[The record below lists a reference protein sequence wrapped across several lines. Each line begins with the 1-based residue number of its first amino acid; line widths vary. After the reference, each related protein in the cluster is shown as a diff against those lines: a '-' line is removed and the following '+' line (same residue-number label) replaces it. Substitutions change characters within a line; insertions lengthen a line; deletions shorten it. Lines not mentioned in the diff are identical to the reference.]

1 MARTITEH
9 TRKQGDIG
17 ARIDKFIAKLE
28 EAPQKGGK
36 VSTIAR
42 TEKRWLGIIETK
54 EPRYSLRTLKAY
66 LTLYRAAIAER
77 LPFHDTFEAR
87 WEKLVAKH
95 SELAYID
102 TKKSSPK
109 EVMQEVVKIKAELK
123 DKTTGLYDALNK
135 LQICHRAY
143 ALMKLQ
149 DGQNAT
155 IKTDDKVK
163 VVKGKTKKLRISKK
177 VAVAAVIQNLNSN
190 RMYRQATALMLC
202 CGRRPAELFKS
213 ASFEKV
219 DESTVLFKGQ
229 AKGKARGA
237 RDNYEIPILFV
248 SVDDFLKAFASFRA
262 ETVSRGFHQLT
273 NRQVNARISADISDT
288 ARKML
293 LNDNAVLYT
302 CRSVYAN
309 IVAEMHPDTDRDI
322 LMAGILGHEHDDVNT
337 VNSYQSVYLTDDS
350 IESCAKSYSAARLK
364 DRKRVAA
371 LGLEKAEEV
380 EQEQKKP
387 ATRNKRAVAFEK
399 MQGEADKLG
408 RAVSALHTWSV
419 EYLKS
424 NPDAVFTQTMITK
437 TKPTSRPAIK
447 KWLELVAGK

>member
-1 MARTITEH
+1 MARTVTEH

-28 EAPQKGGK
+28 EAPQKGSK
-36 VSTIAR
+36 VSTIVR

-54 EPRYSLRTLKAY
+54 APRYSLRTLKAY

-87 WEKLVAKH
+87 WKKLVDKH
-95 SELAYID
+95 PELSHIN

-109 EVMQEVVKIKAELK
+109 EVMREVVRIKSELK

-163 VVKGKTKKLRISKK
+163 VIKGKTKKLRISRKAAA
-177 VAVAAVIQNLNSN
+177 VAVNQNLNSD

-202 CGRRPAELFKS
+202 CGRRPAELFRS
-213 ASFEKV
+213 ASFEKMS
-219 DESTVLFKGQ
+219 ENTVLFSGQ

-248 SVDDFLKAFASFRA
+248 SVDEFLKAFESFRA

-293 LNDNAVLYT
+293 LNYNAVFYT

-322 LMAGILGHEHDDVNT
+322 LMAEILGHEHDDVNT
-337 VNSYQSVYLTDDS
+337 VNSYQTVYLTDDS
-350 IESCAKSYSAARLK
+350 IESCAESYSAAKLK
-364 DRKRVAA
+364 QRKRVAA
-371 LGLEKAEEV
+371 LGLEKTEES
-380 EQEQKKP
+380 EQKKP

-399 MQGEADKLG
+399 MQAEADQLG
-408 RAVSALHTWSV
+408 RAVSSLHKWSV
-419 EYLKS
+419 EYLRS
-424 NPDAVFTQTMITK
+424 NPNAVFTQTMITK